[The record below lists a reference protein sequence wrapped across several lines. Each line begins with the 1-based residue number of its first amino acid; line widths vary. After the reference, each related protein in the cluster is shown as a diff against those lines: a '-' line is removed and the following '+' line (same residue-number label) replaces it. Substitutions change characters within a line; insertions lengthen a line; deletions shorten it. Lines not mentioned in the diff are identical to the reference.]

1 MDSRNLI
8 NQYEQLK
15 GKESHT
21 VREKL
26 QLEREWIELYKKMNF
41 ISKKKQQPSSKKK
54 KKRKNDLKTFI
65 HHSLNEARNL
75 SQQCFKTLLPKP
87 NESFDQLC
95 NEYEHVYFK
104 VGVQGLIELYTKR
117 HKTEKEFTDLLNDYE
132 LVEKMNTM
140 SRSDWKEKVEEV
152 AWTKVHTLS
161 EAFALE
167 KECCFLF
174 AWRNH
179 EIKKRGKKVKEKTH
193 QAYNLLNSKMD
204 QLANFMLKE
213 LNYSS
218 SITSLIPKKEYLDYF
233 RLNGLLPL
241 FQLLEKEKELTPSFM
256 EELLTQ
262 IAFTHPLDEFPE
274 TRQMKRHF
282 VLHIGPTNSG
292 KTFRSI
298 ERLKQANKGIYLA
311 PRRLLALEIFDKL
324 NYQGVPCNL
333 RTGDSE
339 SFTPH
344 ANHCSAIIEMA
355 SFHDTFD
362 VAVVDE
368 VQMIDDPKR
377 GNAWFRAIFGLKASE
392 IHLCGAPHALEFLIR
407 LIEECGD
414 TYEIFRH
421 ERQTELVVEEETFSF
436 PHSVRKGDALIVFS
450 KSKVL
455 EIANELKQ
463 AGIKASIIYGKLPAE
478 TRKRQVELFARRE
491 NEVIVATD
499 AIGIGLNLPI
509 ERVVLLE
516 TEKFDGTETRPLTTQ
531 EIKQI
536 CGRAGRKGLYEKGFV
551 NTIKDKEHI
560 KEQLTAV
567 EPSITKS
574 VVSPTLDLTR
584 LSIGTLRQR
593 LQAWK
598 EAPLPVDYVEKAD
611 ISDQLSLI
619 QHIEH
624 FEHELDSEQV
634 FKSLYIAFDQREKH
648 LLYQWIEYVRA
659 LKNDRTSVQKP
670 NYQGSSIYNLEKYY
684 HQLTLYYNFSRKF
697 NMDFDYRWIS
707 SQKKSISDNIN
718 RQIRLSNRR
727 YVS

>member
-1 MDSRNLI
+1 MDSRHFI

-15 GKESHT
+15 GKEGNT
-21 VREKL
+21 VKEKL
-26 QLEREWIELYKKMNF
+26 GLEREWIELYKQMNF
-41 ISKKKQQPSSKKK
+41 ASKKTKNQSSKKK

-65 HHSLNEARNL
+65 HHSHNEARKL
-75 SQQCFKTLLPKP
+75 SQQIFKTLLPKP

-117 HKTEKEFTDLLNDYE
+117 HKTEKEFNDLLKE
-132 LVEKMNTM
+132 QEQIEKMNAIT
-140 SRSDWKEKVEEV
+140 RSNWKEKVEEV
-152 AWTKVHTLS
+152 AWTKVQTLS

-174 AWRNH
+174 AWRKH
-179 EIKKRGKKVKEKTH
+179 DKKKHGKKADEKTH

-204 QLANFMLKE
+204 QLANFILKE

-218 SITSLIPKKEYLDYF
+218 CIFSLIPTKRHREHF
-233 RLNGLLPL
+233 LLHGILSL
-241 FQLLEKEKELTPSFM
+241 FQLLEEEKELTPSFM
-256 EELLTQ
+256 EDLLTQ

-274 TRQMKRHF
+274 ARQMNRHF

-292 KTFRSI
+292 KTYRSI
-298 ERLKQANKGIYLA
+298 ERLKEAKKGIYLA

-339 SFTPH
+339 AITPH

-355 SFHDTFD
+355 SFQETFD

-368 VQMIDDPKR
+368 VQMIDDTKR
-377 GNAWFRAIFGLKASE
+377 GNAWFRAIFGLKAHE

-414 TYEIFRH
+414 TYEVFHH
-421 ERQTELVVEEETFSF
+421 ERQTDLVVEEESFSF

-455 EIANELKQ
+455 EVANELKQ

-478 TRKRQVELFARRE
+478 TRKRQVELFARGE

-516 TEKFDGTETRPLTTQ
+516 TEKFDGSETRPLTTQ

-551 NTIKDKEHI
+551 NAIKDKEHI
-560 KEQLTAV
+560 KEQLHAI

-574 VVSPTLDLTR
+574 VISPTLDLTR

-598 EAPLPVDYVEKAD
+598 ESPLPVDYVEKAD

-619 QHIEH
+619 KHIEH
-624 FEHELDSEQV
+624 FEHELNSEQV

-697 NMDFDYRWIS
+697 NMDYDYRWIS